1 MKTKQKNLIQNKI
14 QKREESHIYHVLSF
28 QEASIQAKKIIALL
42 YNNNKKSFV
51 IVKGSQNTIFLEE
64 VVKSLLQNSSDIPY
78 LTRQ

>member
-1 MKTKQKNLIQNKI
+1 MKTKQKNLVQNKI

-28 QEASIQAKKIIALL
+28 QEASIKAKKIITLL